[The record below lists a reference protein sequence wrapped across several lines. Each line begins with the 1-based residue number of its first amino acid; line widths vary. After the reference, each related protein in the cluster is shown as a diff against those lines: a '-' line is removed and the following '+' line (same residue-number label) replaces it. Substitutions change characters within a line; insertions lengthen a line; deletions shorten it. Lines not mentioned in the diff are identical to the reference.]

1 MIKNKVVL
9 IILGLTIVTLFLSG
23 CGDDEVTIPI
33 GDNGDS
39 VSVGGDEGSEVK
51 LESENGEGVSV
62 SSSQELPEEFPEEIP
77 FPGEYKIISTVQVN
91 EGDTNGLTVSYLTE
105 SVNVDEIMDMYKA
118 FMNENE
124 YKLVSEMN
132 MNGINSLSFHND
144 KLAINTSAVPEDSG
158 IMVNL
163 SVSFVGQ

>member
-9 IILGLTIVTLFLSG
+9 FILGLTIITLLLSG
-23 CGDDEVTIPI
+23 CGDDEVTIPV

-51 LESENGEGVSV
+51 LESENGESVSV

-91 EGDTNGLTVSYLTE
+91 EGDTNGLTISYVTE

-118 FMNENE
+118 FMNENGYE
-124 YKLVSEMN
+124 LVSEMN

-144 KLAINTSAVPEDSG
+144 KLSINTSAVPEDSG
-158 IMVNL
+158 VMVN
-163 SVSFVGQ
+163 VSASFLK